1 MSLQVLHE
9 VFQAA
14 FLWEN
19 YHLHFYNDAYGNEIK
34 KELLVPLDQVL
45 AKNQKIVYVYDF
57 GDSWTIEIS
66 LINVFED
73 SDMNNYPLCTGGAR
87 HAPPE
92 DSGGV
97 TGYEMA
103 LELIRTKEKRNY
115 TLITE
120 WYGNTFD
127 PEEFSVDEVNQKL
140 SHLKG
145 I

>member
-1 MSLQVLHE
+1 MLEQVLT
-9 VFQAA
+9 
-14 FLWEN
+14 
-19 YHLHFYNDAYGNEIK
+19 
-34 KELLVPLDQVL
+34 
-45 AKNQKIVYVYDF
+45 KNRNLKYVYDY

-66 LINVFED
+66 LLSVFED
-73 SDMNNYPLCTGGAR
+73 KNLDNYPICTGGAR

-97 TGYEMA
+97 TGYELA

-120 WYGNTFD
+120 WYGSTYD
-127 PEEFSVDEVNQKL
+127 PEYFVVDEVNQKL
-140 SHLKG
+140 THLKG